1 MKLDK
6 LLKPC
11 SIAIVGAS
19 EKAGFGGDTTR
30 NFYRFTKKTERVYLV
45 HPKYDTVLGHRCYH
59 SLDEIEDTIDL
70 VVICTN
76 QKTVLPLLDQAAA
89 KGCRAAVVFAS
100 GYGETGAEGKVL
112 QQELV
117 DRCAGLDIA
126 LMGPNCAGFA
136 NYVDDIFLFAFE
148 TEERERKG
156 SIGMIS
162 QSGQIVLAGLDLPGT
177 KFSYVISS
185 GNSANVTVE
194 DYIDFLVDDPD
205 TKVVAAYYE
214 GVKKPEV
221 LVNALE
227 KAAKMRKPVV
237 ILKTGRSAKSKELA
251 SSHTGSLSG
260 SDAAFRAILRKYGAI
275 EAEDLEDLFS
285 IANAFAALKEY
296 PKGDR
301 YVFMNVS
308 GGEAGVTADLADLSG
323 IRLADLA
330 EDTKTALKEML
341 PSYATVNNPL
351 DMTASLGYDSDKIA
365 RAFRCFFKDP
375 GVDCICMAYTITP
388 EIWDTTV
395 NFMVEAIRAV
405 NGDAEKKPIFWLP
418 FIEHTRH
425 RESAQI
431 LEDCGV
437 PLLFTGK
444 YGIRALSS
452 INEFMKF
459 RFEDVK
465 ASLPEQPECL
475 EGPQRRSYSRSIA
488 FSEYESKKFLADN
501 GVKAPPQEIAASR
514 EQAAQA
520 AGNMGYPVALKVHSA
535 DIKHKSD
542 VGGVKLNLKNADE
555 VMEAFDTIVTGCG
568 EKCPDAVINGVL
580 VSPMLR
586 PGIEVIVGI
595 NNDPQFGPMLMAG
608 LGGVFVEIFKD
619 VQLAPVPLTKNQ
631 ALDMIR
637 KLKGYKLLN
646 GYRGGKMYDVD
657 ALAEFLVSIGDVASK
672 QKHVIKELDINPVFV
687 TEDGVEM
694 ADALLV
700 AYQET

>member
-6 LLKPC
+6 LLKPR

-19 EKAGFGGDTTR
+19 EKPGFGGDTTR
-30 NFYRFTKKTERVYLV
+30 NIYRFTRKTERVYLV
-45 HPKYDTVLGHRCYH
+45 DPKYDTVLGHRCYH
-59 SLDEIEDTIDL
+59 TLEEIEDTIDL

-117 DRCAGLDIA
+117 ERCGELDIA

-148 TEERERKG
+148 TEERERRG

-296 PKGDR
+296 PEGDR

-323 IRLADLA
+323 IRLAELT
-330 EDTKTALKEML
+330 EDTRAALKEML

-351 DMTASLGYDSDKIA
+351 DMTASLGYDSGKIA

-395 NFMVEAIRAV
+395 NFMVEAIQAV
-405 NGDAEKKPIFWLP
+405 NGDADKKPIFWLP

-431 LEDCGV
+431 LEACGV

-452 INEFMKF
+452 LNSFMKF

-465 ASLPEQPECL
+465 ASLPERKVT
-475 EGPQRRSYSRSIA
+475 GRSAA
-488 FSEYESKKFLADN
+488 FSEYDSKQFLADN
-501 GVKAPPQEIAASR
+501 GVKVPPQEIAASR
-514 EQAAQA
+514 EQAAEA
-520 AGNMGYPVALKVHSA
+520 AGRMGYPVALKVHSA
-535 DIKHKSD
+535 DIMHKSD
-542 VGGVKLNLKNADE
+542 VGGVKLNLRNADE
-555 VMEAFDTIVTGCG
+555 VMEAYTAIMAGCG
-568 EKCPDAVINGVL
+568 EKCPDAVIEGVL
-580 VSPMLR
+580 VSPMLK
-586 PGIEVIVGI
+586 PGIEVIVGV

-619 VQLAPVPLTKNQ
+619 VQLAPVPLTKKQ
-631 ALDMIR
+631 ALDMIY
-637 KLKGYKLLN
+637 KLKGSKLLN
-646 GYRGGKMYDVD
+646 GYRGGSVYDVE
-657 ALAEFLVSIGDVASK
+657 ALAEFLVSISDVASR
-672 QKHVIKELDINPVFV
+672 QKHFIKELDINPVFV

-700 AYQET
+700 AYQYSDQCERRK

>member
-6 LLKPC
+6 LLKPR

-19 EKAGFGGDTTR
+19 EKPGFGGDTTR
-30 NFYRFTKKTERVYLV
+30 NFYRFTRKTERVYLV

-59 SLDEIEDTIDL
+59 TLEEIEDTIDL

-117 DRCAGLDIA
+117 ERCGELDIA

-148 TEERERKG
+148 TEERERRG

-296 PKGDR
+296 PEGDR

-323 IRLADLA
+323 IRLAELT
-330 EDTKTALKEML
+330 EDTRAALKEML

-351 DMTASLGYDSDKIA
+351 DMTASLGYDSGKIA

-395 NFMVEAIRAV
+395 NFMVEAIQAV
-405 NGDAEKKPIFWLP
+405 NGDADKKPIFWLP

-431 LEDCGV
+431 LEACGV

-452 INEFMKF
+452 LNSFMKF

-465 ASLPEQPECL
+465 ASLPERKVT
-475 EGPQRRSYSRSIA
+475 GRSAA
-488 FSEYESKKFLADN
+488 FSEYDSKQFLADN
-501 GVKAPPQEIAASR
+501 GVKVPPQEIAASR
-514 EQAAQA
+514 EQAAEA
-520 AGNMGYPVALKVHSA
+520 AGRMGYPVALKVHSA
-535 DIKHKSD
+535 DIMHKSD
-542 VGGVKLNLKNADE
+542 VGGVKLNLRNADE
-555 VMEAFDTIVTGCG
+555 VMEAYTAIMAGCG
-568 EKCPDAVINGVL
+568 EKCPDAVIEGVL
-580 VSPMLR
+580 VSPMLK
-586 PGIEVIVGI
+586 PGIEVIVGV

-619 VQLAPVPLTKNQ
+619 VQLAPVPLTKKQ
-631 ALDMIR
+631 ALDMIY
-637 KLKGYKLLN
+637 KLKGSKLLN
-646 GYRGGKMYDVD
+646 GYRGGSVYDVE
-657 ALAEFLVSIGDVASK
+657 ALAEFLVSISDVASR
-672 QKHVIKELDINPVFV
+672 QKHFIKELDINPVFV

-700 AYQET
+700 AYQYSDQCERRK

>member
-6 LLKPC
+6 LLKPQ
-11 SIAIVGAS
+11 SIAIIGAS
-19 EKAGFGGDTTR
+19 EKPGFGGDTTR
-30 NFYRFTKKTERVYLV
+30 NFYRFTKKTDRVYLV

-59 SLDEIEDTIDL
+59 SLDEIDDTIDL

-76 QKTVLPLLDQAAA
+76 QKTVLPLLRQAAE
-89 KGCRAAVVFAS
+89 KGCHAAVVFAS
-100 GYGETGAEGKVL
+100 GYGETGGEGKAL
-112 QQELV
+112 QAELV
-117 DRCAGLDIA
+117 ELCAQLDIA

-156 SIGMIS
+156 HIGMIS

-214 GVKKPEV
+214 GVKKPQV
-221 LVNALE
+221 LVGALK
-227 KAAKMRKPVV
+227 KAAQMRKPVV

-285 IANAFAALKEY
+285 IADTFAALKEY
-296 PKGDR
+296 PKGSR

-308 GGEAGVTADLADLSG
+308 GGEAGVTADLADASG
-323 IRLADLA
+323 IELA
-330 EDTKTALKEML
+330 ELSAETKTALKEML

-351 DMTASLGYDSDKIA
+351 DMTASLGYDSDKLS
-365 RAFRCFFKDP
+365 RALRCFFADP

-395 NFMVEAIRAV
+395 NFMVESIQMV
-405 NGDAEKKPIFWLP
+405 SGDANRKPIFWLP

-431 LEDCGV
+431 LEDCRV

-444 YGIRALSS
+444 YGIRALRCVD
-452 INEFMKF
+452 EFVKF
-459 RFEDVK
+459 HFED
-465 ASLPEQPECL
+465 AGTSLPE
-475 EGPQRRSYSRSIA
+475 RSFGKGTRA
-488 FSEYESKKFLADN
+488 LSEYESKRFLGER
-501 GVKAPPQEIAASR
+501 GVKVPPQEVAATAL
-514 EQAAQA
+514 EAVAAA
-520 AGNMGYPVALKVHSA
+520 ERMGYPVALKVHSE
-535 DIKHKSD
+535 DIMHKSD
-542 VGGVKLNLKNADE
+542 VGGVKLKLGSAEAVK
-555 VMEAFDTIVTGCG
+555 EAFSAIMDSCR
-568 EKCPDAVINGVL
+568 EKCPKARIEGVL
-580 VSPMLR
+580 VSPMLK
-586 PGIEVIVGI
+586 PGVEVIVGV
-595 NNDPQFGPMLMAG
+595 NNDPQFGPMLMVG

-619 VQLAPVPLTKNQ
+619 VQLAPAPLTKGQ
-631 ALDMIR
+631 ALGMIR
-637 KLKGYKLLN
+637 KLKGYKLLD
-646 GYRGGKMYDVD
+646 GYRGGAVYDVD
-657 ALAEFLVSIGDVASK
+657 ALADFLVAISKVAAEE
-672 QKHVIKELDINPVFV
+672 KHVIKELDINPVFV
-687 TEDGVEM
+687 TETGVEM

-700 AYQET
+700 AFSQED